1 MNPYYVVDITAHSI
15 CLPSD
20 SLVVGEGERF
30 GPLIIL
36 CVQHTGCGA

>member
-1 MNPYYVVDITAHSI
+1 MNPYYVVDITAHSMLVI
-15 CLPSD
+15 SD

-36 CVQHTGCGA
+36 CVQHMGCGG